1 MRRQLILFLAAILLP
16 SVVLIALAVRLV
28 IEDRQDRGE
37 KQARAMAVKAG
48 QELLAQL
55 EKIRRDEVRG
65 PLPAG
70 DRYHHPET
78 ALVAWIEKDEL
89 VLPWE
94 EEQATF
100 RPEFLDRIHLCR
112 QAEASTPDRA
122 VDCYRKAAEAA
133 DAVQG
138 AFARLEWA
146 RALDS
151 AGRQAEALPL
161 FRGLL
166 RAPPEAGDEDGV
178 PVRLLAAQR
187 LLESDAD
194 APAALGAAAGVM
206 AARPWLTPMAC
217 LVAYNI
223 ADHLGGSAADWEQ
236 VEQVRRRASAQ
247 VRLCDEARALKSD
260 FARTRL
266 ASRRPGLWITYGD
279 EPWLVG
285 VESRAGER
293 AAVLAVRAADVFRDI
308 ESRRGVIFE
317 TSGDAPGEPA
327 GEEFPGLRVALGSG
341 AAGGASFPRW
351 AIYAALGVLA
361 GATLFVAWLLGRD
374 LRRELHVSELRSQ
387 FVSSVSHELKTPLT
401 SIRMLAETLQMGR
414 GRDAKTES
422 EYLDTIVNECER
434 LSRLVDGVLL
444 FSKAEQGKMVCH
456 FRPLAAAETVHAAAR
471 SLEYTLAQKGFR
483 LKIEIEP
490 GLPRLRG
497 DHDALEQALLNLL
510 GNAMKYSG
518 DARDI
523 EVTVKREDGR
533 AAIGVTDH
541 GAGIA
546 AAEQTRIFEKF
557 YRAATP
563 ENQHIPGTG
572 LGLALVAQIV
582 KAHGGE
588 VRVRSAPGEGS
599 TFSLLLPLEEKS

>member
-37 KQARAMAVKAG
+37 KQARAMAVKEG
-48 QELLAQL
+48 QELLTRL
-55 EKIRRDEVRG
+55 EAIRRDEVRG

-70 DRYHHPET
+70 DRSHHPET
-78 ALVAWIEKDEL
+78 ALVAWIAKDEL

-112 QAEASTPDRA
+112 QAEASAPDRA
-122 VDCYRKAAEAA
+122 VDCYWKAAEAAA

-206 AARPWLTPMAC
+206 AVRPWLPPLAC
-217 LVAYNI
+217 LVAYDI

-293 AAVLAVRAADVFRDI
+293 AAVLAVRAARA
-308 ESRRGVIFE
+308 SRAGRS
-317 TSGDAPGEPA
+317 TLRWAYSPARPCSSPGCW
-327 GEEFPGLRVALGSG
+327 G
-341 AAGGASFPRW
+341 ATCAANCASRNCARSSFPACR
-351 AIYAALGVLA
+351 
-361 GATLFVAWLLGRD
+361 T
-374 LRRELHVSELRSQ
+374 
-387 FVSSVSHELKTPLT
+387 
-401 SIRMLAETLQMGR
+401 
-414 GRDAKTES
+414 
-422 EYLDTIVNECER
+422 N
-434 LSRLVDGVLL
+434 
-444 FSKAEQGKMVCH
+444 
-456 FRPLAAAETVHAAAR
+456 
-471 SLEYTLAQKGFR
+471 
-483 LKIEIEP
+483 
-490 GLPRLRG
+490 
-497 DHDALEQALLNLL
+497 
-510 GNAMKYSG
+510 
-518 DARDI
+518 
-523 EVTVKREDGR
+523 
-533 AAIGVTDH
+533 
-541 GAGIA
+541 
-546 AAEQTRIFEKF
+546 
-557 YRAATP
+557 
-563 ENQHIPGTG
+563 
-572 LGLALVAQIV
+572 
-582 KAHGGE
+582 
-588 VRVRSAPGEGS
+588 
-599 TFSLLLPLEEKS
+599 